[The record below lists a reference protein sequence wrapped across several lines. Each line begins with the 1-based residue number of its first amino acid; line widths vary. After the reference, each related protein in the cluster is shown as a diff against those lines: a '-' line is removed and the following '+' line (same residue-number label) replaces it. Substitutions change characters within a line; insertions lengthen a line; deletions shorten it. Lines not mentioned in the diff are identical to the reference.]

1 MYKLLH
7 FVFSLFYTMV
17 HNLSLKTTP
26 FRNIIAFYSIIEY
39 TEKCIHIGLEFH
51 KKNWNS
57 FIPVYFTITSLISLS
72 TIEYVPSGCF
82 IFSR

>member
-7 FVFSLFYTMV
+7 FVFSLFFIMV
-17 HNLSLKTTP
+17 HNLSLKPHPLETLSL
-26 FRNIIAFYSIIEY
+26 YSIIEY
-39 TEKCIHIGLEFH
+39 TEKCIHTGLKFH

-72 TIEYVPSGCF
+72 TTEYVPSGCF